1 MKRALAAAFRKAGL
15 GRPELRGWALYDWAN
30 SAFVT
35 VITTAIFPIYYAQV
49 ASAGVPEATAT
60 ARYGTATSL
69 ALGVIALLAPVLGTL
84 ADFTARKKRFLGA
97 FLGLGV
103 TGTACLFL
111 VDRGDWMLGAV
122 LFFLA
127 NVGASG
133 SFVFYDAL
141 LPHVAEEDELD
152 RVATSAFAL
161 GYVGGGV
168 LLALNLAWIMN
179 PGIFGLPAEGT
190 LPTRLAF
197 LSVALWWGLFSI
209 PLFRNVSEPPRRVDP
224 GEDPAEKALKVTFRR
239 LRRTLS
245 EIRDHRNAFLL
256 LLAFL
261 LYNDGINTIIR
272 FATVYGTELGMDR
285 EVMIGAILI
294 VQFVGIPFAFLFG
307 SLAERIGTRPAI
319 GIGLAVYVGVAVG
332 GYFIQ
337 TETHFVILAVVVA
350 MVQGGT
356 QALSRSLFASLIPKH
371 KSGEFFGFFGVLN
384 KAAAVLGPTAFTAA
398 VALTGSSRYAILSI
412 VVFFVAGG
420 ALLLM
425 VDVDEGRRAARDA
438 EEEARRVA
446 AAAGEAG

>member
-1 MKRALAAAFRKAGL
+1 MSRMLGRLLDRAGL
-15 GRPELRGWALYDWAN
+15 DRPELRGWALYDWAN

-49 ASAGVPEATAT
+49 ANAGVPDATAT

-69 ALGVIALLAPVLGTL
+69 ALGIIAVLAPTLGTL
-84 ADFTARKKRFLGA
+84 ADFTGRKKRFLGA

-103 TGTACLFL
+103 AGTACLFL
-111 VDRGDWMLGAV
+111 VDQGEWMLGAV
-122 LFFLA
+122 FFFLA

-179 PGIFGLPAEGT
+179 PGLFGLPTEGT

-197 LSVALWWGLFSI
+197 LSVALWWGIFSI
-209 PLFRNVSEPPRRVDP
+209 PLFRHVSEPARRVDP
-224 GEDPAEKALKVTFRR
+224 EEDPTEKALAVTFRR
-239 LRRTLS
+239 LRGTLE
-245 EIRDHRNAFLL
+245 EIRGHPHAFLL

-272 FATVYGTELGMDR
+272 FATVYGTELGIDQ
-285 EVMIGAILI
+285 EVMIGTILI

-307 SLAERIGTRPAI
+307 SLAERIGTKPAI
-319 GIGLAVYVGVAVG
+319 WVGLTVYTGVAVG

-337 TETHFVILAVVVA
+337 TELHFILLAVVVA

-412 VVFFVAGG
+412 VVFFLSGAG
-420 ALLLM
+420 LLAM
-425 VDVDEGRRAARDA
+425 VDVDEGRRAARAA

-446 AAAGEAG
+446 AASG